1 MMQKSAREI
10 KRGPITIIWG
20 LFAPLR
26 NPILSVSI
34 ACQEFLEDNLGA
46 FGRQFGGFSEVKTYT
61 FGSQNVHLRKSK
73 HTPLMASNMMQKS
86 AREIKRGP
94 ITIIWGLFAPLRNPI
109 LSGSI
114 ACQEFLEDNLG
125 AFQKSKRTPS
135 EVKTYTFGSQ
145 NIHLRKSK
153 HTPLMASNMM
163 QKSARE
169 IKRGPITI
177 IWGLFAPLRNPILS
191 ASIACQEF
199 LEDNL
204 GAFGRQF
211 GGFSEVKT
219 YTFGNES
226 VYLWKSKHTPFR
238 DNLSTFKK
246 WLNSLQL
253 PCLRGWSRYCSAQ
266 LTASAIIFPPFC
278 DNLYSLT

>member
-1 MMQKSAREI
+1 
-10 KRGPITIIWG
+10 
-20 LFAPLR
+20 
-26 NPILSVSI
+26 
-34 ACQEFLEDNLGA
+34 
-46 FGRQFGGFSEVKTYT
+46 
-61 FGSQNVHLRKSK
+61 
-73 HTPLMASNMMQKS
+73 
-86 AREIKRGP
+86 
-94 ITIIWGLFAPLRNPI
+94 
-109 LSGSI
+109 
-114 ACQEFLEDNLG
+114 
-125 AFQKSKRTPS
+125 
-135 EVKTYTFGSQ
+135 
-145 NIHLRKSK
+145 
-153 HTPLMASNMM
+153 MASNMM

-226 VYLWKSKHTPFR
+226 VYLWKSKHTPLEAGTDAFGSQNVHLWKSKHTPFR

-253 PCLRGWSRYCSAQ
+253 PCLRGRSRYCPAQ